1 MKTLKRTV
9 IIRDVDLDNL
19 LKKAVKLY
27 HRIDIQPMTYKEIQH
42 ENLMAK
48 LKNPHDETIPRHR
61 TLPDVYED
69 MLYREQI
76 MYDRRYMNWHFTMD
90 YPAGQIY
97 VQSKMD
103 QPKQP
108 LFRVVFEK
116 DYESTGR

>member
-9 IIRDVDLDNL
+9 IIRDTDLDNL
-19 LKKAVKLY
+19 LKKAVRLY
-27 HRIDIQPMTYKEIQH
+27 DRIDIQPMTYQEIQH
-42 ENLMAK
+42 ENLITK
-48 LKNPHDETIPRHR
+48 LKNPNDETIPRHR

-76 MYDRRYMNWHFTMD
+76 MYDRRYMRWHFTMD

-97 VQSKMD
+97 VQSRMD
-103 QPKQP
+103 QPRQP

-116 DYESTGR
+116 DYNG